1 MAVDTNL
8 NFDNGQW
15 IMVLGIGLGRSL
27 DIAHWRTL
35 RLLGNRSVIKQTKR
49 PLFKKHRATFAFGN
63 VLCAVIF
70 KKLKIGLI
78 FPIAM
83 GTW

>member
-1 MAVDTNL
+1 M
-8 NFDNGQW
+8 DNG
-15 IMVLGIGLGRSL
+15 IG
-27 DIAHWRTL
+27 HWAWRVFGHWTL
-35 RLLGNRSVIKQTKR
+35 EDSSTAGQPIGYKTDKKA
-49 PLFKKHRATFAFGN
+49 PFKKHRATFAFGN